1 MTRLT
6 AADVLTITDNWKAY
20 DHCQRQVLG
29 VDLPTLAARAVG
41 RDPARVKAALAGRK
55 LAAVSITEGGGI
67 IGGFAESLA
76 AIGRRLGLTAEAMTR
91 ANQEGLKEAELW
103 GADLVIYATDDRFL
117 ALNLH
122 SGQVADNNPATSRVF
137 VAALE
142 LMAED
147 QTLAGREVVVLGLG
161 IIGRGAAGRL
171 VELGARPLMYD
182 PAPGPR
188 ETAARV
194 VGEGGEVLPD
204 NDSLARALKRTNLIF
219 EAVCCQRALPPEFWP
234 LNPVVAAPGVP
245 LSWPLEWLRGH
256 GGGRLWHDQLQS
268 GTAAMLAELA

>member
-6 AADVLTITDNWKAY
+6 TDDVLIITDNWKVY
-20 DHCQRQVLG
+20 DGCQRRMLG

-41 RDPARVKAALAGRK
+41 RDPARVAAALAGRK
-55 LAAVSITEGGGI
+55 LAAVSITEGEGI
-67 IGGFAESLA
+67 ISGFAESLA

-91 ANQEGLKEAELW
+91 ANREGLKEAELW

-117 ALNLH
+117 ALNPH
-122 SGQVADNNPATSRVF
+122 NGQVADNNPATSRVF

-182 PAPGPR
+182 PDPGCR
-188 ETAARV
+188 AAAAKV
-194 VGEGGEVLPD
+194 VGDGGEVLPD
-204 NDSLARALKRTNLIF
+204 NDSLARALTRTNLIF
-219 EAVCCQRALPPEFWP
+219 EAVCCRRALPPELWP

-245 LSWPLEWLRGH
+245 LSWPQEWLRGC